1 MLIRRLSNGM
11 RSFGPIRLGL
21 QEEGIP
27 ELRLLDELVKS
38 GILHVLLKST
48 KERRDGCSG
57 VVFMDIYK
65 GLVYFGRRIGVQ

>member
-1 MLIRRLSNGM
+1 MLIRRLSNGI

-38 GILHVLLKST
+38 RILYILLKGT
-48 KERRDGCSG
+48 KERRDRCFR
-57 VVFMDIYK
+57 VIFIDIYK
-65 GLVYFGRRIGVQ
+65 GLVYFRRRIRV